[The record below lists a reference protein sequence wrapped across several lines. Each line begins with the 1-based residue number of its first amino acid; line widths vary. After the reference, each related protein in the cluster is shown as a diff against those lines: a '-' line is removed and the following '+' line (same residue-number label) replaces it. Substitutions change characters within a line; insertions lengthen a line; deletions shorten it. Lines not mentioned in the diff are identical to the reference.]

1 MRKVKS
7 EKTFALIDTIRVTA
21 QSYYDEKVHLVGGSV
36 STEDLKNV
44 TSKDNNKV
52 NLIAVAAI
60 FMVIVISMRQIS
72 LPLLLTVSIEGAI
85 WISMSISTLRGDWL
99 FYIGYLIVSSILL
112 GSTVDYAILVT
123 NRFLE
128 FKKNMDVNSAIKES
142 VAHSAVSVLTSALIL
157 ITAGI
162 LLGIICT
169 DQLMAQLGNLLA
181 RGTLTAVIVVLF
193 ALPGLLRVISGKQ
206 SFSS

>member
-142 VAHSAVSVLTSALIL
+142 IARSAVSVLTSALIL

-169 DQLMAQLGNLLA
+169 DQLTAQLGNLLA
-181 RGTLTAVIVVLF
+181 RGTFTAVIVVLF
-193 ALPGLLRVISGKQ
+193 ALPGLLRAVSGKQ
-206 SFSS
+206 PL